1 MNLTPV
7 QASGL
12 GHGQLVSSD
21 VVVPPEASNVNFG
34 PGTVDPNVAAA
45 PIGVDGE
52 VCYLNSVHSD
62 VDVIADHLGTIDGD
76 AFTFATKTGAPDR
89 KIDTRDGGGPVHPSG
104 RLCFGVAGL
113 PGDVALVNLTP
124 VQASGLG
131 HGQLVSSDV
140 VVPPE
145 ASNVNFGP
153 GTVDPNVAAAPI
165 GG

>member
-1 MNLTPV
+1 MRGAAAVGLLLTVVVAAPAGTSATHDEPVHPSGRLCFGVAGLPGDVALVNLTPV

-89 KIDTRDGGGPVHPSG
+89 KIDTRDGGGPVHAFWAVVFWGGWFSG
-104 RLCFGVAGL
+104 
-113 PGDVALVNLTP
+113 
-124 VQASGLG
+124 
-131 HGQLVSSDV
+131 
-140 VVPPE
+140 
-145 ASNVNFGP
+145 
-153 GTVDPNVAAAPI
+153 
-165 GG
+165 

>member
-1 MNLTPV
+1 M
-7 QASGL
+7 
-12 GHGQLVSSD
+12 
-21 VVVPPEASNVNFG
+21 NFG

-89 KIDTRDGGGPVHPSG
+89 KIDTRDGGGPGSC
-104 RLCFGVAGL
+104 RLGGCVLGWAGS

-140 VVPPE
+140 LVPPE